1 MEHRVA
7 RAHPRPGRGLPSS
20 SLPRV
25 WAIDGGG
32 IETLTPAERL
42 VLAELRKGRSTA
54 EIANALFVSEAT
66 VRTHLTHI
74 YGKLGVRG
82 RVELLASL
90 AARVEPGDPPPLPH
104 PFAERLG
111 PPAPQVPVA
120 SSAPA
125 VSARVCL
132 ISGATVRGVAVR
144 TAGLLAVA
152 VGLAHLSIAAWPLV
166 GPGFLAGQTLLS
178 RSRNLR
184 PTRLAMLVLGVLLSA
199 EQLAVLVA
207 LHLA

>member
-7 RAHPRPGRGLPSS
+7 RAHPRPGRRLPSPG
-20 SLPRV
+20 LPRV
-25 WAIDGGG
+25 WTTDGRV

-42 VLAELRKGRSTA
+42 VFAELCAGRTTA

-90 AARVEPGDPPPLPH
+90 AARVEPGDPTPLPH

-125 VSARVCL
+125 LSARLSL
-132 ISGATVRGVAVR
+132 ISGATVRGVGIRA
-144 TAGLLAVA
+144 TGLLAVA

-178 RSRNLR
+178 RSPNLR
-184 PTRLAMLVLGVLLSA
+184 LTRLAMLVLGVLLSA

-207 LHLA
+207 FHLA